1 MRRNSFWKI
10 AANVAK
16 RASATALIG
25 ALSVS
30 LLTSCAKTED
40 NKELLVPAVF
50 ANEVGICERGNLE
63 KILVKDAHIE
73 GDYEI
78 LSFDVDGYILEIY
91 SRPGDEVGKGDSIA
105 ALTSADFME
114 IMQLEEEIEEIK
126 KENKKRHDYLEAQ
139 VKLKEKGGENADE
152 ERLTYEKEVAL
163 MDLKLKQK
171 KERYKKLKKE
181 DIGYNY
187 IPAPAN
193 GHIVAVTS
201 TAAGSYITAGTPVAA
216 IATKDTERFVSCEF
230 ISEKQ
235 SASYQSYYA
244 IINGTEYP
252 LEYVPISK
260 EQLSLLSAADKR
272 PKTRFDFVTPPGDEV
287 SLGDY
292 AAVIIVVDKKE
303 NVLTVPVN
311 SVYTDKDGRFVY
323 VMGEDG
329 KRERREVE
337 TGLSDGARIEVISG
351 VQEGESVYVEN

>member
-1 MRRNSFWKI
+1 MKRDKFWGI

-16 RASATALIG
+16 RVGATALIG

-30 LLTSCAKTED
+30 LLTSCASTEEK
-40 NKELLVPAVF
+40 KELLVPAVF

-73 GDYEI
+73 ADYEI
-78 LSFDVDGYILEIY
+78 LSFDADGYILEIF
-91 SRPGDEVGKGDSIA
+91 SRPGDKVGKGDSIA

-114 IMQLEEEIEEIK
+114 IMELEEEIEELT

-139 VKLKEKGGENADE
+139 VKLKEKDGENAAE
-152 ERLTYEKEVAL
+152 ERFTYEKEVAL
-163 MDLKLKQK
+163 MDLKLSQK
-171 KERYKKLKKE
+171 EERYEKLKSE

-187 IPAPAN
+187 IPAPGN

-201 TAAGSYITAGTPVAA
+201 TAPGSFIMAGTPVAA
-216 IATKDTERFVSCEF
+216 IATKDSPKFISCEF

-235 SASYQSYYA
+235 SAAYKSYYA

-272 PKTRFDFVTPPGDEV
+272 PKTRFNFVTPPGDEV
-287 SLGDY
+287 KTGDY

-303 NVLTVPVN
+303 DVLTVPVN

-323 VMGEDG
+323 IMGDDG
-329 KRERREVE
+329 KKERREVE

-351 VQEGESVYVEN
+351 VREGESVYVEN